1 MHDAPSQGVRI
12 GALLRE
18 RRETLGLSL
27 QDAETAIRIRA
38 AYLMALENDDWPNLP
53 GEVVGRGFLKNY
65 AEFLKLDSEELKHRR
80 QVLVAPALSR
90 GWADTSSGAPMPE
103 PRPVDYRP
111 ISVRVHGET
120 MVRERTGLP
129 RGLAAAVILAVAGLL
144 LLAAVWYGIPRVNP
158 GLRSQVDVAAISN
171 QAQDWVSDRWA
182 SVSEVLSWNLVATPD
197 TIATPPIAVA
207 VPELLSTA
215 TPTLASVQPVEVPP
229 TPVPST
235 PTVTATVAATPTNV
249 PQPVADTSVS
259 SAACPDPNVQ
269 IASPQPGAV
278 VSGDVPIV
286 GTADHEEFWYY
297 KLERTEGTNLD
308 GAFLY
313 FEGQQTAVSNGPLGI
328 LDTSFMVDGV
338 HTIRLTVV
346 DIGAGTD
353 LPTCA
358 VAITV
363 ANQGG

>member
-1 MHDAPSQGVRI
+1 MQDAPSQGVRI

-38 AYLMALENDDWPNLP
+38 AYLMALENDDWSNLP

-80 QVLVAPALSR
+80 QVLVAPVLSR

-111 ISVRVHGET
+111 ISVRMHGET
-120 MVRERTGLP
+120 MVGERTGLP

-144 LLAAVWYGIPRVNP
+144 LLAAVWYGIPRVSP
-158 GLRSQVDVAAISN
+158 GLHSQVDVAAFGN
-171 QAQDWVSDRWA
+171 QAQDWVSDRWTV
-182 SVSEVLSWNLVATPD
+182 VSEALSWNPGAASET
-197 TIATPPIAVA
+197 TATPPIAVA

-215 TPTLASVQPVEVPP
+215 TPTLASVQPGEVPP
-229 TPVPST
+229 TSVPVT
-235 PTVTATVAATPTNV
+235 PTVTATPTDV
-249 PQPVADTSVS
+249 PQPVADTSVL

-269 IASPQPGAV
+269 ISSPQPGAV
-278 VSGDVPIV
+278 VSGDIPIV

-313 FEGQQTAVSNGPLGI
+313 FEGQQTAVSNGLLGV

-338 HTIRLTVV
+338 HTVLLTVV

-353 LPTCA
+353 LPTCT
-358 VAITV
+358 VVITV
-363 ANQGG
+363 ANQGS

>member
-53 GEVVGRGFLKNY
+53 GEVVGRGFLRNY
-65 AEFLKLDSEELKHRR
+65 AEFLKLDAEELRHRR
-80 QVLVAPALSR
+80 QALVAPVLSR
-90 GWADTSSGAPMPE
+90 EWADTSSGAPMPE

-111 ISVRVHGET
+111 ISVRMHGET
-120 MVRERTGLP
+120 MVGERTGLP
-129 RGLAAAVILAVAGLL
+129 RGLAAAVILVVAGLL

-158 GLRSQVDVAAISN
+158 GLRSQVDVAAIGER
-171 QAQDWVSDRWA
+171 ARDWASDRWA
-182 SVSEVLSWNLVATPD
+182 VVTEALPWNPGTAPE
-197 TIATPPIAVA
+197 IRATPPIAVA
-207 VPELLSTA
+207 VPELLPTA
-215 TPTLASVQPVEVPP
+215 TPTLTSVQPDEVQP
-229 TPVPST
+229 TPAPST
-235 PTVTATVAATPTNV
+235 PTATPTEV
-249 PQPVADTSVS
+249 PQPIPDTAAP

-269 IASPQPGAV
+269 ISSPQPGAV

-313 FEGQQTAVSNGPLGI
+313 FEGQQTAISNGPLGI

-358 VAITV
+358 VVITV

>member
-1 MHDAPSQGVRI
+1 MQHAPSQGVRI

-90 GWADTSSGAPMPE
+90 EWSDTSSGASMPE

-111 ISVRVHGET
+111 IAVRMHGES
-120 MVRERTGLP
+120 MVGERTGLS

-144 LLAAVWYGIPRVNP
+144 LLAAVWYGIPQVSP
-158 GLRSQVDVAAISN
+158 GLRGQVDVAAIGN
-171 QAQDWVSDRWA
+171 QTQDWVSERWA
-182 SVSEVLSWNLVATPD
+182 SASEALSWNLAAAPAT
-197 TIATPPIAVA
+197 TATPPIAVA
-207 VPELLSTA
+207 VPELLPTA
-215 TPTLASVQPVEVPP
+215 TPTLASVQPVEVPS
-229 TPVPST
+229 TPVPPT
-235 PTVTATVAATPTNV
+235 PTATPTDV
-249 PQPVADTSVS
+249 PQPVADAAVPSV
-259 SAACPDPNVQ
+259 ACPDPNVQ
-269 IASPQPGAV
+269 ISSPQPGAV

-297 KLERTEGTNLD
+297 KLERTEGTSLD

-313 FEGQQTAVSNGPLGI
+313 FEGQQTAVSNGPLGM

-338 HTIRLTVV
+338 HTVRLTVV

-358 VAITV
+358 VVITV

>member
-1 MHDAPSQGVRI
+1 M
-12 GALLRE
+12 RE

-27 QDAETAIRIRA
+27 KDAETAIRIRA

-90 GWADTSSGAPMPE
+90 EWADTSSGASMPE

-111 ISVRVHGET
+111 ISVRMHGET
-120 MVRERTGLP
+120 MVGERTGLP
-129 RGLAAAVILAVAGLL
+129 RGLAAAVILGAAGLI
-144 LLAAVWYGIPRVNP
+144 LLAAVWYGIPRVGP
-158 GLRSQVDVAAISN
+158 GLRSQVDIATFSD
-171 QAQDWVSDRWA
+171 QARTWASDRWA
-182 SVSEVLSWNLVATPD
+182 AASEAWPWNSGPAPEPTVA
-197 TIATPPIAVA
+197 PPVAVA
-207 VPELLSTA
+207 VPELLPTATPASAAAQPVEVQPTPVSPTPTA
-215 TPTLASVQPVEVPP
+215 TPTEAPQPVPA
-229 TPVPST
+229 TPVP
-235 PTVTATVAATPTNV
+235 
-249 PQPVADTSVS
+249 
-259 SAACPDPNVQ
+259 SAACPDPNVR
-269 IASPQPGAV
+269 IASPLPGAV
-278 VSGDVPIV
+278 VSGEVPIV

-313 FEGQQTAVSNGPLGI
+313 FEGRQTPVTDGVLGV

-338 HTIRLTVV
+338 HTLQLTVV
-346 DIGAGTD
+346 DVGAGTD

>member
-38 AYLMALENDDWPNLP
+38 AYLMALENDDWPSLP

-65 AEFLKLDSEELKHRR
+65 AEFLKLDSAELKHRR

-111 ISVRVHGET
+111 IAVRMHGES
-120 MVRERTGLP
+120 MAGGRTGLS

-144 LLAAVWYGIPRVNP
+144 LLAAVWYGIPRVSP
-158 GLRSQVDVAAISN
+158 GLHSRVDVAAIGD
-171 QAQDWVSDRWA
+171 QVQDWVSERWA
-182 SVSEVLSWNLVATPD
+182 SVSEALPRNLAAAPT
-197 TIATPPIAVA
+197 TTATPPIAVA
-207 VPELLSTA
+207 VPELLPTV

-235 PTVTATVAATPTNV
+235 PTVTATPTDV
-249 PQPVADTSVS
+249 PQPVADAAVP

-269 IASPQPGAV
+269 ISSPQPGAV
-278 VSGDVPIV
+278 VSGNIPIV
-286 GTADHEEFWYY
+286 GTAEHEEFWYY

-338 HTIRLTVV
+338 HTVRLTVV

-358 VAITV
+358 VVITV

>member
-1 MHDAPSQGVRI
+1 MHDAPSQGIRI

-27 QDAETAIRIRA
+27 QDAETAIRIRV

-65 AEFLKLDSEELKHRR
+65 AEFLKLDSAELKHRR

-90 GWADTSSGAPMPE
+90 EWADTSSGAPMPE

-111 ISVRVHGET
+111 IAVRMHGET
-120 MVRERTGLP
+120 MVGERSGLP
-129 RGLAAAVILAVAGLL
+129 RGLAVSVILAVAGLL
-144 LLAAVWYGIPRVNP
+144 LLAAVWYGIPRVSP
-158 GLRSQVDVAAISN
+158 GLRSQVDVAAISD
-171 QAQDWVSDRWA
+171 QVQVWVTDRWA
-182 SVSEVLSWNLVATPD
+182 SVSEALPWNLDAVPET
-197 TIATPPIAVA
+197 TATPPVAVV
-207 VPELLSTA
+207 VPELLPTSTA
-215 TPTLASVQPVEVPP
+215 TVASVQSVEMPPAPVPP
-229 TPVPST
+229 TPT
-235 PTVTATVAATPTNV
+235 PTPTAVPEPVAEVTAPS
-249 PQPVADTSVS
+249 P
-259 SAACPDPNVQ
+259 ACPDPNVQ
-269 IASPQPGAV
+269 ISSPQSGAV
-278 VSGDVPIV
+278 VSGNVPIV

-338 HTIRLTVV
+338 HTVRLTVV

-358 VAITV
+358 VVITV

>member
-1 MHDAPSQGVRI
+1 MQPMHDAPSQGVRI

-38 AYLMALENDDWPNLP
+38 AYLMALENDDWSNLP

-65 AEFLKLDSEELKHRR
+65 AEFLKLDSAELKHRR
-80 QVLVAPALSR
+80 QVLVAPVLSR
-90 GWADTSSGAPMPE
+90 EWADTSSGAPMPK

-111 ISVRVHGET
+111 IAVRMHGEST
-120 MVRERTGLP
+120 MGERTALS
-129 RGLAAAVILAVAGLL
+129 RGLVAAVILAMAGLL
-144 LLAAVWYGIPRVNP
+144 LLAGIWYGIPRVSP
-158 GLRSQVDVAAISN
+158 GLDSQVDVAAISD
-171 QAQDWVSDRWA
+171 QAQDWVLERWA
-182 SVSEVLSWNLVATPD
+182 SASEALPWNLADVPAT
-197 TIATPPIAVA
+197 TATPPMAVA
-207 VPELLSTA
+207 VPELLPTA
-215 TPTLASVQPVEVPP
+215 TSASASVQPVEVPS
-229 TPVPST
+229 TPVPPT
-235 PTVTATVAATPTNV
+235 PTVTATPTDV
-249 PQPVADTSVS
+249 PQPVADALVP

-269 IASPQPGAV
+269 ISSPQPGAV
-278 VSGDVPIV
+278 VSGDVPII

-338 HTIRLTVV
+338 HTLRLTVV

-358 VAITV
+358 VVITV
-363 ANQGG
+363 ANQGS

>member
-1 MHDAPSQGVRI
+1 MQDAPSQGVRI

-80 QVLVAPALSR
+80 QVLVAPALNR
-90 GWADTSSGAPMPE
+90 GWADTSSGASMPE

-129 RGLAAAVILAVAGLL
+129 RGLAATVILAVAGLL
-144 LLAAVWYGIPRVNP
+144 LLAAVWYGIPRVSP
-158 GLRSQVDVAAISN
+158 GLQSQVDVAAIGN
-171 QAQDWVSDRWA
+171 RARDWVLERWA
-182 SVSEVLSWNLVATPD
+182 SASEALPWNPVAAPAT
-197 TIATPPIAVA
+197 TATPPIAVA
-207 VPELLSTA
+207 VPELLPTA
-215 TPTLASVQPVEVPP
+215 TPTLASVQPVEVSP
-229 TPVPST
+229 TPVPPT
-235 PTVTATVAATPTNV
+235 PTVTATPTDV
-249 PQPVADTSVS
+249 PQPVADTFVP
-259 SAACPDPNVQ
+259 SADCPDPNVQ
-269 IASPQPGAV
+269 ISSPQPGAV
-278 VSGDVPIV
+278 VSGDVPIM
-286 GTADHEEFWYY
+286 GTAEHEEFWYY
-297 KLERTEGTNLD
+297 KLERIEGTNLD

-328 LDTSFMVDGV
+328 LDTSFMVDGL

-358 VAITV
+358 VVITV

>member
-38 AYLMALENDDWPNLP
+38 TYLMALENDDWPNLP

-90 GWADTSSGAPMPE
+90 EWADTSSGAPMPE

-120 MVRERTGLP
+120 MVGERPVLP

-144 LLAAVWYGIPRVNP
+144 LLAAVWYGIPQVSP
-158 GLRSQVDVAAISN
+158 GLRSQVDVAAIGE
-171 QAQDWVSDRWA
+171 QAQDWVSDRWTV
-182 SVSEVLSWNLVATPD
+182 VSEALSWNSGAAPET
-197 TIATPPIAVA
+197 TATPPIAVA

-215 TPTLASVQPVEVPP
+215 TPTLASVQPVEVTP
-229 TPVPST
+229 TPVPPT
-235 PTVTATVAATPTNV
+235 PTVAATPTDV
-249 PQPVADTSVS
+249 PQPVADTAVP

-269 IASPQPGAV
+269 ISSPQPGAV
-278 VSGDVPIV
+278 VSGDVSIV

-313 FEGQQTAVSNGPLGI
+313 FEGQQTAVSNGLLGV

-338 HTIRLTVV
+338 HTVRLTVV

-358 VAITV
+358 VVITV

>member
-90 GWADTSSGAPMPE
+90 GWTDTSSGAPMPE

-111 ISVRVHGET
+111 IAVRMHGES
-120 MVRERTGLP
+120 MVGERTGLP
-129 RGLAAAVILAVAGLL
+129 RGLSAAVILALAGLL
-144 LLAAVWYGIPRVNP
+144 LLAAVWYGIPRVSP
-158 GLRSQVDVAAISN
+158 GLRSQVDVAAISA
-171 QAQDWVSDRWA
+171 QAQDWVSDRWTV
-182 SVSEVLSWNLVATPD
+182 VSEALSWNPGAAPET
-197 TIATPPIAVA
+197 TATPPIAVA
-207 VPELLSTA
+207 VPELLPTA

-229 TPVPST
+229 TPVPPT
-235 PTVTATVAATPTNV
+235 PTPVPPTPTDV
-249 PQPVADTSVS
+249 PQPVADAAVP

-269 IASPQPGAV
+269 ISSPQPGAV

-286 GTADHEEFWYY
+286 GTADHDEFWYY

-313 FEGQQTAVSNGPLGI
+313 FEGQQAPVSNGPLGI

-338 HTIRLTVV
+338 HTVRLTVV
-346 DIGAGTD
+346 DIGAGTN
-353 LPTCA
+353 LPTCS
-358 VAITV
+358 VVITV

>member
-1 MHDAPSQGVRI
+1 M
-12 GALLRE
+12 RE

-27 QDAETAIRIRA
+27 KDAETAIRIRA

-53 GEVVGRGFLKNY
+53 GEVVGRGFLRNY

-90 GWADTSSGAPMPE
+90 EWADTSSGAPMPE

-111 ISVRVHGET
+111 ISVRMHGET
-120 MVRERTGLP
+120 MVGERTGLP
-129 RGLAAAVILAVAGLL
+129 RGLAAAVILAVAGLI
-144 LLAAVWYGIPRVNP
+144 LLAAVWYGIPRVSP
-158 GLRSQVDVAAISN
+158 GLRSQVDIATFSD
-171 QAQDWVSDRWA
+171 QARTWVSDRWTAA
-182 SVSEVLSWNLVATPD
+182 SEALPWNLGAAPEPTV
-197 TIATPPIAVA
+197 TPPVAVA
-207 VPELLSTA
+207 VPELLPTA
-215 TPTLASVQPVEVPP
+215 TPALAAAQPAEVQPTPVPP
-229 TPVPST
+229 TP
-235 PTVTATVAATPTNV
+235 TATPVEAPQTVPATPV
-249 PQPVADTSVS
+249 P

-269 IASPQPGAV
+269 ISSPLPGAV
-278 VSGDVPIV
+278 VSGEVPIV
-286 GTADHEEFWYY
+286 GTADHEAFWYY

-313 FEGQQTAVSNGPLGI
+313 FEGQQTPVLNGVLGV

-338 HTIRLTVV
+338 HTVQLTVV
-346 DIGAGTD
+346 DVSAGTD

-358 VAITV
+358 VVITV

>member
-90 GWADTSSGAPMPE
+90 EWTDTSSGAPMPE

-120 MVRERTGLP
+120 MAGERTGLP

-144 LLAAVWYGIPRVNP
+144 LLAAVWYGIPRVSP
-158 GLRSQVDVAAISN
+158 GLRSQVDVAAIGD
-171 QAQDWVSDRWA
+171 QAQDWVSDRWTV
-182 SVSEVLSWNLVATPD
+182 VSEALSWNPGAAPAT
-197 TIATPPIAVA
+197 TATPPIAVA

-215 TPTLASVQPVEVPP
+215 TPTLAAVQPVEVPP
-229 TPVPST
+229 TLTPVPPT
-235 PTVTATVAATPTNV
+235 PTVAATPTDV
-249 PQPVADTSVS
+249 PQPVADTAAP

-269 IASPQPGAV
+269 ISSPQPGAV
-278 VSGDVPIV
+278 VSGNVPIV

-338 HTIRLTVV
+338 HTVRLTVV

-358 VAITV
+358 VVITV

>member
-53 GEVVGRGFLKNY
+53 GEVVGRGFLRNY

-80 QVLVAPALSR
+80 QALVAPVLSR
-90 GWADTSSGAPMPE
+90 EWADTSSGAPMPE

-111 ISVRVHGET
+111 ISVRMHGET
-120 MVRERTGLP
+120 VGERTGLP

-144 LLAAVWYGIPRVNP
+144 LLAAVWYGIPRVGP
-158 GLRSQVDVAAISN
+158 GLRSRVDVAAIGDRV
-171 QAQDWVSDRWA
+171 QDWVSDRWVSA
-182 SVSEVLSWNLVATPD
+182 SEVLPWNLAAAPD
-197 TIATPPIAVA
+197 TTATPPIAVA
-207 VPELLSTA
+207 VPELLPTA
-215 TPTLASVQPVEVPP
+215 TPTSTSVQPVEVSP
-229 TPVPST
+229 T
-235 PTVTATVAATPTNV
+235 PTVTATPTNV
-249 PQPVADTSVS
+249 PLPVADTSVP

-269 IASPQPGAV
+269 ISSPQPGAV
-278 VSGDVPIV
+278 VTGDVQIV

-313 FEGQQTAVSNGPLGI
+313 FEGRQQTVSNGLLGV

-338 HTIRLTVV
+338 HTLLLTVV

-353 LPTCA
+353 LSTCA
-358 VAITV
+358 VVITV
-363 ANQGG
+363 ANQG

>member
-38 AYLMALENDDWPNLP
+38 AYLMALENDDWSNLP

-120 MVRERTGLP
+120 MVGERTGLP

-144 LLAAVWYGIPRVNP
+144 LLAAVWYGIPRVSP
-158 GLRSQVDVAAISN
+158 GLRSQVDVAAIGD
-171 QAQDWVSDRWA
+171 QVQDWVSDRWTV
-182 SVSEVLSWNLVATPD
+182 VSEALSWNPGAAPET
-197 TIATPPIAVA
+197 TATPPIAVA

-229 TPVPST
+229 TPVLPT
-235 PTVTATVAATPTNV
+235 PTVTATPTDV
-249 PQPVADTSVS
+249 PQPVADTAVL

-269 IASPQPGAV
+269 ISSPQPGAV
-278 VSGDVPIV
+278 VSGDVSIV

-313 FEGQQTAVSNGPLGI
+313 FEGQQTAVSNGLLGV

-338 HTIRLTVV
+338 HTVRLTVV

-358 VAITV
+358 VVITV